1 MRTTLSIDDETLE
14 RLRSIAKRQRLPFRE
29 VVGRTLRLGLERLD
43 PRSPRT
49 PYVATTFSMGHP
61 PHLRLDKALSIAAA
75 LEDEE
80 TVRKL
85 QVRK

>member
-1 MRTTLSIDDETLE
+1 MRTTLTIDDETLE
-14 RLRSIAKRQRLPFRE
+14 RLRALAKRSRISFKS
-29 VVGRTLRLGLERLD
+29 VVGSALQLGLERLD
-43 PRSPRT
+43 PRQTRPAYS
-49 PYVATTFSMGHP
+49 ATTFSMGFP
-61 PHLRLDKALSIAAA
+61 PYLNLDKALGIAAE